1 MTTFGSFCINYNS
14 LSDKATTSTDDN
26 FNSLRPKIQS
36 NLLLATFNVCQELDY
51 KILLKLRMK
60 RIFFV
65 PGEIRTV
72 LALDREEADLYHLEV
87 EAVDGGVPRLTSTAM
102 LEVRVLDENDNAP
115 EVIQPLQE
123 VITVREKQ
131 PPGELRPERSNY
143 WRDYVMNGLR
153 RDTLTCDEGTFY
165 NGSLIVTGTPVAQII
180 ATDADKDENATLVYD
195 FKKGKS

>member
-14 LSDKATTSTDDN
+14 LSDKSTTSTDDN

-72 LALDREEADLYHLEV
+72 LALDREEAELYHLEV

-143 WRDYVMNGLR
+143 WRDYEE
-153 RDTLTCDEGTFY
+153 TL
-165 NGSLIVTGTPVAQII
+165 
-180 ATDADKDENATLVYD
+180 
-195 FKKGKS
+195 